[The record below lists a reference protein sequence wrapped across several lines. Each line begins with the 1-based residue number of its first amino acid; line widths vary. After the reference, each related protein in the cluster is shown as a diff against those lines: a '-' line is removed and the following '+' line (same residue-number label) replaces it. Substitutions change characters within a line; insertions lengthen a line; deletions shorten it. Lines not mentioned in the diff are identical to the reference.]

1 MLTSTVLLFFK
12 SVIFSVIN
20 PLGQSIE
27 AEDVTNTFPS
37 FSNLPVQY
45 INKKESSSSSNSI
58 IEPASPP
65 EALFITNVDFI
76 FLKNYIT
83 IF

>member
-27 AEDVTNTFPS
+27 SVAVTNTFLSPAS
-37 FSNLPVQY
+37 LQVQY
-45 INKKESSSSSNSI
+45 INKKERLQVLI
-58 IEPASPP
+58 
-65 EALFITNVDFI
+65 
-76 FLKNYIT
+76 
-83 IF
+83 

>member
-1 MLTSTVLLFFK
+1 MLTSTILLFFK

-37 FSNLPVQY
+37 LANLLVQY
-45 INKKESSSSSNSI
+45 INKKKRLQVLI
-58 IEPASPP
+58 
-65 EALFITNVDFI
+65 
-76 FLKNYIT
+76 
-83 IF
+83 